1 MAVKKNLGQ
10 NLNIADPILM
20 YNFSFPAMLLWPS
33 GLSTGFVILHVG
45 VRLTPGAIFLFS
57 LFESRQSSFS
67 FLNYF

>member
-33 GLSTGFVILHVG
+33 GLSTGFVVLG

>member
-20 YNFSFPAMLLWPS
+20 YNFSISAMLLWPS
-33 GLSTGFVILHVG
+33 GLSTGFINAHKG
-45 VRLTPGAIFLFS
+45 DRFAPGANFLFS